1 MDIIQDRTIDLRKR
15 AVVALL
21 FVDEIQEKIDES
33 EIKEIKSVREKYL
46 DKGFLEEIINEL
58 EEYRDK

>member
-1 MDIIQDRTIDLRKR
+1 M
-15 AVVALL
+15 ALL

-46 DKGFLEEIINEL
+46 DKGFLEELINEL
-58 EEYRDK
+58 EEYRDNEGSKYDDMHSFF